1 MAKRVL
7 LILASLAVLLAGTVV
22 PAAAEDRIDDRE
34 ATQLALGDSVAFG
47 YSPLIVAAGQAGNP
61 ANFVGYPETAARILD
76 LDDVN
81 ASCPGEATSG
91 FISSSGTDNGCRS
104 YKAAFPLHVDYRG
117 TQLAFA
123 LNFLETHRHVRLVTM
138 DIGAN
143 DVFVL
148 QRQCAGDPTCI
159 SKGVPDVLANIQA
172 NLEFIFGQIRTV
184 AHYRGRLVTLSYYS
198 FSYYSLA
205 YDQASAAAT
214 QTRNA
219 PIVAATKKFGGRI
232 ADGFGAF
239 RPLAVA
245 AGNSSCAAGL
255 LIQLSPGSCDVH
267 PSPLGRDLL
276 ARAVVQSS
284 FGSEEGD

>member
-1 MAKRVL
+1 MAKRL
-7 LILASLAVLLAGTVV
+7 LLLLASLAVLLAGSVV
-22 PAAAEDRIDDRE
+22 PAAAEDRTDDHE

-47 YSPLIVAAGQAGNP
+47 YSPLIVAAGQADNP

-76 LDDVN
+76 IDDVN
-81 ASCPGEATSG
+81 ASCPGEATGG

-104 YKAAFPLHVDYRG
+104 YKAAFPLHVAYRG

-148 QRQCAGDPTCI
+148 QRQCGGDPTCI

-172 NLEFIFGQIRTV
+172 NLEFIFGQIRSV
-184 AHYRGRLVTLSYYS
+184 AHYRGRLVTL
-198 FSYYSLA
+198 SYYSLA

-214 QTRNA
+214 QTLNA

-255 LIQLSPGSCDVH
+255 LIQLSPGNCDVH

-276 ARAVVQSS
+276 ARAVVQSL

>member
-1 MAKRVL
+1 MAKRL
-7 LILASLAVLLAGTVV
+7 LLLLASLAVLLAGSVV
-22 PAAAEDRIDDRE
+22 PAAAEDRTDDHE

-81 ASCPGEATSG
+81 ASCPGEATGG

-172 NLEFIFGQIRTV
+172 NLEFIFGQIRSV

-198 FSYYSLA
+198 LV

-214 QTRNA
+214 QTLNA

-239 RPLAVA
+239 MPLAVA

-255 LIQLSPGSCDVH
+255 LIQLSPGNCDVH
-267 PSPLGRDLL
+267 PSPIGRDLL
-276 ARAVVQSS
+276 ARAVVQAS
-284 FGSEEGD
+284 FRSEEGD

>member
-1 MAKRVL
+1 MAKRLL
-7 LILASLAVLLAGTVV
+7 LILAILAVLLAGSVV
-22 PAAAEDRIDDRE
+22 PAAAEDRSDNRE

-47 YSPLIVAAGQAGNP
+47 YSPLIVAAGKAGNP
-61 ANFVGYPETAARILD
+61 ANFVGYPEIAARILD
-76 LDDVN
+76 LEDVN
-81 ASCPGEATSG
+81 ASCPGEATGG
-91 FISSSGTDNGCRS
+91 FISSLGTDNGCRS
-104 YKAAFPLHVDYRG
+104 YRAAFPLHVDYRG

-148 QRQCAGDPTCI
+148 LRQCAGDPTCI
-159 SKGVPDVLANIQA
+159 SKGLPDVLANIQA
-172 NLEFIFGQIRTV
+172 NLEFIFGQIRSV
-184 AHYRGRLVTLSYYS
+184 AHYRGRLVTL
-198 FSYYSLA
+198 SYYSLA

-214 QTRNA
+214 QTLNG

-232 ADGFGAF
+232 ADGFAAF

-255 LIQLSPGSCDVH
+255 LIQLSPGNCDIH

-276 ARAVVQSS
+276 ALAVVRSS
-284 FGSEEGD
+284 FGSAEGD

>member
-1 MAKRVL
+1 MAKRLL
-7 LILASLAVLLAGTVV
+7 LILASLAVLLAGSVV

-47 YSPLIVAAGQAGNP
+47 YNPVIVAAGKAGNP
-61 ANFVGYPETAARILD
+61 ANFVGYPEIAARILD
-76 LDDVN
+76 LEDVN
-81 ASCPGEATSG
+81 ASCPGEATGG
-91 FISSSGTDNGCRS
+91 FISSLGTDNGCRS
-104 YKAAFPLHVDYRG
+104 YRAAFPLHVDYRG

-159 SKGVPDVLANIQA
+159 SKGLPDVLANIQA
-172 NLEFIFGQIRTV
+172 NLEFIFGQIRSV
-184 AHYRGRLVTLSYYS
+184 AHYRGRLVTL
-198 FSYYSLA
+198 SYYSLA

-214 QTRNA
+214 QTLNA

-255 LIQLSPGSCDVH
+255 LIQLSPGNCDVH

-276 ARAVVQSS
+276 ALAVVRSS
-284 FGSEEGD
+284 FGSAEGD

>member
-1 MAKRVL
+1 MAKRLVL
-7 LILASLAVLLAGTVV
+7 TLASLAVLLTGSVV
-22 PAAAEDRIDDRE
+22 PAAAEDRNDDRE

-47 YSPLIVAAGQAGNP
+47 FSPLIVAAGQAGNP
-61 ANFVGYPETAARILD
+61 ANFVGYPEIAARILD
-76 LDDVN
+76 LEDVN
-81 ASCPGEATSG
+81 ASCPGEATGG
-91 FISSSGTDNGCRS
+91 FISSLGTDNGCRR
-104 YKAAFPLHVDYRG
+104 YRAAFPLHVDYRG
-117 TQLAFA
+117 TQLSFA

-159 SKGVPDVLANIQA
+159 SNGLPAVLATIQA
-172 NLEFIFGQIRTV
+172 NLEFIFGQIRSV
-184 AHYRGRLVTLSYYS
+184 AHYRGRLVTL
-198 FSYYSLA
+198 SYYSLA

-214 QTRNA
+214 QTLNA
-219 PIVAATKKFGGRI
+219 PIVAATRKFGGRI

-255 LIQLSPGSCDVH
+255 LIQLSPGKCDVH

-276 ARAVVQSS
+276 ALAVVQAS
-284 FGSEEGD
+284 FGRDEQD

>member
-1 MAKRVL
+1 MAKRLL

-22 PAAAEDRIDDRE
+22 PAAAEDRIGDRE

-47 YSPLIVAAGQAGNP
+47 FSPLIVAAGKAGNP
-61 ANFVGYPETAARILD
+61 ANFVGYPEIAARILD

-81 ASCPGEATSG
+81 ASCPGEATGG
-91 FISSSGTDNGCRS
+91 FISSSGTDNGCRP

-148 QRQCAGDPTCI
+148 QRQCAGDPTCV

-172 NLEFIFGQIRTV
+172 NLEFIFGQIRSV
-184 AHYRGRLVTLSYYS
+184 AHYRGRLVTL
-198 FSYYSLA
+198 SYYSLA

-214 QTRNA
+214 QTLNA

-255 LIQLSPGSCDVH
+255 LIQLSPGNCDVH

-276 ARAVVQSS
+276 ARAVVRSS

>member
-1 MAKRVL
+1 MAKRLL

-22 PAAAEDRIDDRE
+22 PAAAEDRIGDGE

-47 YSPLIVAAGQAGNP
+47 FSPLIVAAGQAGNP
-61 ANFVGYPETAARILD
+61 ANFVGYPEIAARILT

-81 ASCPGEATSG
+81 ASCPGEATGG

-148 QRQCAGDPTCI
+148 QRQCAGDPTCV
-159 SKGVPDVLANIQA
+159 SKGAPDVLANIQA
-172 NLEFIFGQIRTV
+172 NLEFIFGQIRSV
-184 AHYRGRLVTLSYYS
+184 AHYRGRLVTL
-198 FSYYSLA
+198 SYYSLA

-214 QTRNA
+214 QTLNA

-255 LIQLSPGSCDVH
+255 LIQLSPGNCDVH

-276 ARAVVQSS
+276 ARAVVRSS
-284 FGSEEGD
+284 FGSDEGD